1 MKEVAVEVGL
11 HLMQEEVVVVEQY
24 LKEEKHWLRWVG
36 SRLSRDVGL
45 R

>member
-24 LKEEKHWLRWVG
+24 LKEEKAV
-36 SRLSRDVGL
+36 V
-45 R
+45 